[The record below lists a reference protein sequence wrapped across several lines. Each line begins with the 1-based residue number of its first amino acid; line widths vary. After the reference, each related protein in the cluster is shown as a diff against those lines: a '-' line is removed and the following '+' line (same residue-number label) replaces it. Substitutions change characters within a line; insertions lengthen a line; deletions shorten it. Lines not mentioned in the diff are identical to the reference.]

1 MCRRLKSEMRT
12 VLRSDGRRPVSEPAQ
27 WVASYSYRQYRMRRL
42 SDRATAVTFALFLFW
57 GGIALAAEAP
67 DAEWERTIKAAEQ
80 EGEVVVYKLRSDF
93 EWHGFQKRFP
103 KIKLTL
109 APAGA
114 AQILQ
119 RIMAERRAEKFL
131 ADVVMLGGGTTTS
144 LLKAKALEPIGT
156 AFILPEVKDPA
167 RWFEGKHHYNDA
179 ENRYIFVYA
188 AFPLRLLGYNSK
200 MVDAKSVSSFWDFLD
215 GKWKGKITAKDPADP
230 GGGSPMLFFYYN
242 PQLGPE
248 FLRKLLAGGSLTLI
262 RDERQQTDWLASGKH
277 PVAITAKAEL
287 VDEAKS
293 QGLPVEM
300 LDPHALAKDGV
311 GLEAGGTMISL
322 VNRAPHPNAAKVM
335 INWFLSREGQM
346 AVQKGLPNDPGAN
359 SLREDISKD
368 ELPAWRRRVK
378 GAKYVRLWGP
388 EIWDRDAVRRLVSE
402 VLK

>member
-1 MCRRLKSEMRT
+1 
-12 VLRSDGRRPVSEPAQ
+12 
-27 WVASYSYRQYRMRRL
+27 MRRL
-42 SDRATAVTFALFLFW
+42 YDRAASLTVLTLFVLY
-57 GGIALAAEAP
+57 GAIAIAGEAP

-80 EGEVVVYKLRSDF
+80 EGEVVVYKLRSDI

-109 APAGA
+109 APASA

-131 ADVVMLGGGTTTS
+131 PDVMMLGGGTSTS
-144 LLKAKALEPIGT
+144 LLKAKALEPIGS
-156 AFILPEVKDPA
+156 AFILPEVKDPG
-167 RWFEGKHHYNDA
+167 RWFEGKHHYNDG

-188 AFPLRLLGYNSK
+188 AFPLRLLGYNTR
-200 MVDAKSVSSFWDFLD
+200 MVDARSVASFWDFLD
-215 GKWKGKITAKDPADP
+215 PKWKGKITAKDPADP

-277 PVAITAKAEL
+277 PVAITAKAES
-287 VDEAKS
+287 VDEAKA

-300 LDPHALAKDGV
+300 LDPHAFAKDGV

-335 INWFLSREGQM
+335 INWFLSREGQT
-346 AVQKGLPNDPGAN
+346 AVQTGLPNDPGGN
-359 SLREDISKD
+359 SLREDIPKD

-388 EIWDRDAVRRLVSE
+388 EVWDRDAVRKLVSE